1 MEKDVIEDLR
11 DLQEGLTTINDYD
24 AACAVL
30 NRAIAEITRLRS
42 LAGAVSEGQSAAE
55 VLAPLH
61 HKATYTD

>member
-42 LAGAVSEGQSAAE
+42 LAGAASDGPSLADIKITRHGVSG
-55 VLAPLH
+55 
-61 HKATYTD
+61 